1 MGRWEVLGGIP
12 HKRAILKAAQALRE
26 GKLVLYPTDTT
37 YAIGCLLSQ
46 KGAFETLCQIRQVR
60 PDKSLFSAFLPE
72 VGAIGK
78 YALGVDTP
86 TYRLLK
92 RLWPGPYT
100 VILRAGPAIP
110 RHLWHR
116 KTMGFRVTD
125 YPIVSALL
133 QEVGEPIVTAGVPEG
148 QLERYLSQVAE
159 ALDAGPLPEGV
170 RTTVLD
176 LSEGLSA
183 LRVLRRGIGPLT
195 GLEPFLLSSQPFQ
208 EA

>member
-12 HKRAILKAAQALRE
+12 HKRAILKAAQALRA
-26 GKLVLYPTDTT
+26 GKVVLYPTDTT
-37 YAIGCLLSQ
+37 YAIGCLLSE
-46 KGAFETLCQIRQVR
+46 KGAFETLCQIRRVR

-72 VGAIGK
+72 VGAIGQ

-92 RLWPGPYT
+92 WLWPGPYT

-110 RHLWHR
+110 RHLWYR
-116 KTMGFRVTD
+116 KTIGFRVTD

-133 QEVGEPIVTAGVPEG
+133 VEVGEPIVTAGVPEG
-148 QLERYLSQVAE
+148 QLESYMAQVAE
-159 ALDAGPLPEGV
+159 ALDAGPLPEGR
-170 RTTVLD
+170 RTTVID
-176 LSEGLSA
+176 LSEGLGA
-183 LRVLRRGIGPLT
+183 LRVLRRGIGPLA
-195 GLEPFLLSSQPFQ
+195 GLEPFLLSSEPFQ